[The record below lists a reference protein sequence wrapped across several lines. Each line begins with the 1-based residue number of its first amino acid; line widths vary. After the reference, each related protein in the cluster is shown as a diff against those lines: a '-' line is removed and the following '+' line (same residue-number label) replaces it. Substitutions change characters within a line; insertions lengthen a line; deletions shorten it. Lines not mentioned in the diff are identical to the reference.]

1 MQCDL
6 ITEGPRIDSALDST
20 RKAAQGGTVREKE
33 AARFTSPIS
42 PSISQSSI
50 VKPPTKVQ
58 PLSLSAQYLGAPAPS
73 PSPRSSQSELEKA
86 WRVHARRV
94 ILCYALRY
102 WDGTGRQ
109 TSYLSTVCVCAS
121 HTT

>member
-6 ITEGPRIDSALDST
+6 MAEGPRIDSALDST

-50 VKPPTKVQ
+50 VKPSTDVQ
-58 PLSLSAQYLGAPAPS
+58 PLSAQYLGAPAPS
-73 PSPRSSQSELEKA
+73 PSPRSSQSRLEKA

-109 TSYLSTVCVCAS
+109 HMT
-121 HTT
+121 